1 MPRLLFS
8 LVVAAGVALM
18 APVAMADQAED
29 LRREMD
35 SLRQQMQAMQQGYE
49 TRLQQMQQK
58 LDALGSK
65 AAAAAPPASPSRES
79 LAKLAGQ
86 GSAAPPPEGSTAWS
100 QAVQKLNPDLSVI
113 LDTFY
118 YNNDSKES
126 SAHLLSGIKGFGDP
140 HGHGEEGHTHGGN
153 DKGFNLRHVE
163 LQLSAQVDPYFKG
176 WATVAVDDEQA
187 ELEEAVIQ
195 TTALPYGLRL
205 QAGKFFSGLGR
216 LNSQHSHEWDFVDQ
230 PLNYR
235 LLLGEHNL
243 LDKGVQASWLAP
255 LPFQLLFGLEA
266 FQGDN
271 ETAFQY
277 LGEDLPEKDGPRL
290 WVGWLKYAP
299 NLGGRHGLQLGASLA
314 RGVHQE
320 AHDGDGDGVNDHFLD
335 GHSTLYGLDAVYKF
349 KGHGPHG
356 QGDLVLQGEYL
367 YRRKDLD
374 LYRHDLRPEL
384 TGNERLDKQDGFYL
398 QGVYGFLPR
407 WRTGLRWD
415 QVGLINEGHSP
426 SGAAYD
432 YDASNRFTAMLDFSP
447 TEFSR
452 IRVQGSRGSY
462 VLDDGDQ
469 DFWEFFVQLQVAL
482 GTHGAHKF

>member
-1 MPRLLFS
+1 MPRLLIS
-8 LVVAAGVALM
+8 LLVVAGMALA
-18 APVAMADQAED
+18 APAAMAGQADD
-29 LRREMD
+29 LHREMD

-49 TRLQQMQQK
+49 ARLQQMQQK
-58 LDALGSK
+58 LEALEAK
-65 AAAAAPPASPSRES
+65 PAIAAPAAAPSRES
-79 LAKLAGQ
+79 LAKLASQ
-86 GSAAPPPEGSTAWS
+86 GAAAPAPEGASAWS
-100 QAVQKLNPDLSVI
+100 RAVQKLNPDLSVI

-118 YNNDSKES
+118 YNNDTNED
-126 SAHLLSGIKGFGDP
+126 SAHLLSGIKGFGDVHN
-140 HGHGEEGHTHGGN
+140 HGDGGHSHEGAK
-153 DKGFNLRHVE
+153 KGFNLRHVE
-163 LQLSAQVDPYFKG
+163 LQFSAQVDPYFKG
-176 WATVAVDDEQA
+176 WATVAVDDDA
-187 ELEEAVIQ
+187 TELEEAVIQ
-195 TTALPYGLRL
+195 TTALPYGLKL

-235 LLLGEHNL
+235 LLLGDHNL

-255 LPFQLLFGLEA
+255 LPFHLLFGVEA

-271 ETAFQY
+271 ESSFQY

-314 RGVHQE
+314 YGVHQE

-335 GHSTLYGLDAVYKF
+335 GHSTLYGLDAVYKY
-349 KGHGPHG
+349 KGGGAHG
-356 QGDLVLQGEYL
+356 QGDVVVQGEYL

-374 LYRHDLRPEL
+374 LYRHDLLPEL
-384 TGNERLDKQDGFYL
+384 AGNDRRDEQDGFYL

-407 WRTGLRWD
+407 WRAGLRWD

-426 SGAAYD
+426 TGAAYD
-432 YDASNRFTAMLDFSP
+432 YDASSRYSAMLDFSP

-452 IRVQGSRGSY
+452 IRVQASRGNFA
-462 VLDDGDQ
+462 LDDGDQ
-469 DFWEFFVQLQVAL
+469 DFWEFFVQLQVSL